1 MSIEELFK
9 NGYTIIPSLITEE
22 TCDKLKRNLDSRF
35 NEDLP
40 YNYSKGHYQIHLPDS
55 LQDFPGEIVLNAT
68 IHKILRNVFGASYY
82 MYSYTCNA
90 NIAPEHQPYHMD
102 CSHFHPI
109 DTIKQFG
116 SPGPPIQII
125 VNTYL
130 QDTNETNGSFE
141 IVPGSHLFTDFK
153 MGEDGDIDE
162 KYIKKPIKCD
172 LPKGSVIIRDKRTW
186 HRGTKNGSGNVRYMV
201 GTSYSMNHYK
211 LGNVRFKKECED
223 VLYDPPFSSWNLDFV

>member
-1 MSIEELFK
+1 MSIEELFQ

-55 LQDFPGEIVLNAT
+55 LQDFPGEIVLNDT
-68 IHKILRNVFGASYY
+68 IHNLLRNVFGASYY

-172 LPKGSVIIRDKRTW
+172 LPKGSVITRKR
-186 HRGTKNGSGNVRYMV
+186 
-201 GTSYSMNHYK
+201 
-211 LGNVRFKKECED
+211 L
-223 VLYDPPFSSWNLDFV
+223 FVAP